1 MTTALIIHGHFY
13 QPPRENPWTNTIEAQ
28 PSARPFPNWNERIH
42 RECYRPNG
50 YARVI
55 DARGRVERIVNNYA
69 NISFNFG
76 PTLISWLEQHHP
88 QTYARIIEADR
99 ASCRRQEGHGNAI
112 AQGYHHAIL
121 PLCNERDRRTEIRW
135 GLYDFRRRYGRDA
148 ESLWLPET
156 AVNDATLGALIDA
169 GLKFV
174 ILSPHQ
180 AERVRPIGADVWQ
193 SVIDG
198 NVDPSVPFRYFHR
211 DGSGRSIVIFFYDG
225 HVAKAI
231 AFDGALASSHVLLDR
246 FERAAS
252 NADALV
258 NVATDGESY
267 GHHFIFGDRTLAYA
281 LEVEARERGF
291 EVTNYGAFLATHEPK
306 FEVEIKAGPDGEGTA
321 WSCAHGIGRWT
332 RDCSC
337 HAGAREGWHQKW
349 RTPLRAALN
358 FLRDEAARHFE
369 TLGGEL
375 FRDPWAARDA
385 YIELLID
392 RTRNRA
398 EFFAQQTGRPLSEE
412 EQVRALTLLELQ
424 RSALTMFTSCGWFF
438 NDISGIETVQDLK
451 YAGRVMDFLG
461 ELKLKSPRGQFLEIL
476 ADAESNLPQFGNGAD
491 IYRRFVD
498 GARVTMPHVAAS
510 LAIASLVDQPDEA
523 DELAGYAF
531 KRSDLQQQQHGRLAL
546 ATARLDLAAIAT
558 GKRQSYAAAAMHFGD
573 VDFYCVLRE
582 FTNDEEFAAAADK
595 LWSSFRTASLP
606 TLFRLMQDEFGP
618 RDYGLEHLLPEGRK
632 RIYEIVFGQMVAR
645 FAEEYERLYEEN
657 RRNIEMLQGAGFE
670 LPTELRAAAEF
681 TIGRRFER
689 ELLKLEQADPSAYPQ
704 ASEIAEE
711 VARHGYHIDRVSVQL
726 RLEEMLMLAVER
738 AVAQPVEVNYQA
750 ALALITLA
758 QQLKL
763 DANIERVQE
772 IVYEA
777 IRTDGEVPAGLREL
791 AEQLHLAPVLLQ
803 PPAADEA
810 KDDRTETDVPE
821 ETTAQAEVL
830 VQPEAVAVSLEPKLE
845 GAV

>member
-1 MTTALIIHGHFY
+1 MTALIIHGHFY
-13 QPPRENPWTNTIEAQ
+13 QPPRENPWTNTIETQ
-28 PSARPFPNWNERIH
+28 PSARPFPNWNERIF
-42 RECYRPNG
+42 RECYRPNAF
-50 YARVI
+50 ARVI
-55 DARGRVERIVNNYA
+55 DARGRVERIINNYA

-88 QTYARIIEADR
+88 ATYTRIIEADR
-99 ASCRRQEGHGNAI
+99 ASCRRHDGHGNAI

-135 GLYDFRRRYGRDA
+135 GLYDFRQRFGRDA

-156 AVNDATLGALIDA
+156 AANDATLGALIDE

-180 AERVRPIGADVWQ
+180 AERVRPIGVETWQ

-246 FERAAS
+246 IERAA
-252 NADALV
+252 NGAGALV

-281 LEVEARERGF
+281 LDTEARERGF
-291 EVTNYGAFLATHEPK
+291 EVTNYGAFLAAHEPK
-306 FEVEIKAGPDGEGTA
+306 FEVEIKPGPEGEGTA
-321 WSCAHGIGRWT
+321 WSCAHGVGRWA

-337 HAGAREGWHQKW
+337 HAGAREGWNQKW

-358 FLRDEAARHFE
+358 FLRDEAARSFE
-369 TLGGEL
+369 LLGGEL
-375 FRDPWAARDA
+375 FRDVWATRDA
-385 YIELLID
+385 YIELLVD
-392 RTRNRA
+392 RTRDRA
-398 EFFAQQTGRPLSEE
+398 EFLKRYAGRALHEE

-461 ELKLKSPRGQFLEIL
+461 ELKIKPPRSQFLEIL
-476 ADAESNLPQFGNGAD
+476 AEAESNLPQFGNGAD
-491 IYRRFVD
+491 IYRQFVD
-498 GARVTMPHVAAS
+498 SARVTMPHVAAS
-510 LAIASLVDQPDEA
+510 LAMASLVDQPDES

-531 KRSDLQQQQHGRLAL
+531 KRADLQQQQHSRLAL
-546 ATARLDLAAIAT
+546 ATARLDLESIAT
-558 GKRQSYAAAAMHFGD
+558 GKRQSYQAAAMHFGD
-573 VDFYCVLRE
+573 IDFYCVLRE
-582 FTNDEEFAAAADK
+582 FTNQEEFEAATDK

-632 RIYEIVFGQMVAR
+632 RIYEIVFGQMIAR

-657 RRNIEMLQGAGFE
+657 RRNIEMLQGAGFD

-681 TIGRRFER
+681 TIGRRFEN
-689 ELLKLEQADPSAYPQ
+689 ELLKLEQADPSAYPH
-704 ASEIAEE
+704 ALEIAEE
-711 VARHGYHIDRVSVQL
+711 VARHGYHIDRASVQQ
-726 RLEEMLMLAVER
+726 RLEAMLMLAVER
-738 AVAQPVEVNYQA
+738 AVALPAEVNFQA
-750 ALALITLA
+750 ALALIRLA
-758 QQLKL
+758 QELKL
-763 DANIERVQE
+763 DANIERTQE

-777 IRTDGEVPAGLREL
+777 IRTGGAVPDGLREL
-791 AEQLHLAPVLLQ
+791 AEQLRLAPVLLR
-803 PPAADEA
+803 PVAADEVRDEQTA
-810 KDDRTETDVPE
+810 SDAQTETA
-821 ETTAQAEVL
+821 AQAEL
-830 VQPEAVAVSLEPKLE
+830 IVQPESVVVSLEPNLE